1 MNFSATRKIRDF
13 RNSFPRCFK
22 MQYQVK
28 LFHALHPD
36 SAEIRKTVFM
46 QEQGFQQ
53 EFDEIDS
60 RAVHAVVYDGDC
72 PIATGRLFTERPD
85 CYVIGR
91 VAVLPD
97 YRGKH
102 VGNAVVQALEAWA
115 KEHGGKSVSLSA
127 QCRVSGF
134 YEKLGYQK
142 TNDTH
147 MDEFCPHVT
156 MEKKL

>member
-1 MNFSATRKIRDF
+1 
-13 RNSFPRCFK
+13 

-60 RAVHAVVYDGDC
+60 RAVHAVVYDGDR
-72 PIATGRLFTERPD
+72 PIATGRLFTERPG

-115 KEHGGKSVSLSA
+115 KEHGGKLVSLSA
-127 QCRVSGF
+127 QCRAFGF